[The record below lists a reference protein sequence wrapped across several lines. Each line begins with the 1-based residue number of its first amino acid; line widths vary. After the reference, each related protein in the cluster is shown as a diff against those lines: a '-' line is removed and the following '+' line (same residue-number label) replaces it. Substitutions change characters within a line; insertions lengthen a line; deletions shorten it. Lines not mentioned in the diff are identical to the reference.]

1 VHHTEIL
8 APQGTA
14 VRSTGTVVQLLL
26 IVELDVR
33 LHLVF
38 VAKRVC
44 EILLLALAGA
54 GWQRG

>member
-1 VHHTEIL
+1 MHHMEIL
-8 APQGTA
+8 APQDTA
-14 VRSTGTVVQLLL
+14 VRSTGIVVQLLL

-33 LHLVF
+33 LHLGF

-44 EILLLALAGA
+44 EMLLLALAGA